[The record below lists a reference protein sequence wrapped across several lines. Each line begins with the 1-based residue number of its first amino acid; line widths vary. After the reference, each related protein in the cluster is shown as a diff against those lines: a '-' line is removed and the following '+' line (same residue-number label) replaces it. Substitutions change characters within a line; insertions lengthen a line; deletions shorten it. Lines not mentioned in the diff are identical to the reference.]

1 MPGWNIGG
9 RGQSISKKGSKYLER
24 ERERNRFRSR
34 GGGEPTEP
42 TSNWGCWQ
50 RAGNEMER
58 EALIKR
64 CINKIEK
71 RRKGKKNSKT
81 LAVV

>member
-1 MPGWNIGG
+1 MGGARAFPRKEANIW
-9 RGQSISKKGSKYLER
+9 R
-24 ERERNRFRSR
+24 ERERNRFRSG

-42 TSNWGCWQ
+42 ASNWGCWQ